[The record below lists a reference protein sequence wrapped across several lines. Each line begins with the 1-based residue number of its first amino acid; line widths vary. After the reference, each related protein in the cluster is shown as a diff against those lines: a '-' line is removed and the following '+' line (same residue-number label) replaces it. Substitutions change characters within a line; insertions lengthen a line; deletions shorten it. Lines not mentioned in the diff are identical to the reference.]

1 MGVLPIRSPPLRELA
16 LTVKVGRAIVVGN
29 NRATA
34 TQGKHHRMSNPAAR
48 SSAASEQLSV
58 EDAIRGR
65 QSIRAFE
72 KRPVAR
78 DLIRRVL
85 ETANRAPSGSNI
97 QPWKAY
103 IVDGSVRDRLCAE
116 ILERY
121 DTVGEEKREY
131 NYYPVTWREP
141 YLARRRAC
149 GWGLYSTMGITRE
162 DKAGMHAQRRQNFDF
177 FGAPVGIIFTLD
189 RDMEIGS
196 WLDCGMFIQSAMIA
210 ARQFGLETCPQAA
223 FANFHQI
230 IRRRLVI
237 PDDQVIICGMALGYP
252 EKNAKVNTFRTEREP
267 FEVYARFVDTFA
279 D

>member
-1 MGVLPIRSPPLRELA
+1 
-16 LTVKVGRAIVVGN
+16 
-29 NRATA
+29 
-34 TQGKHHRMSNPAAR
+34 MSNLAAR
-48 SSAASEQLSV
+48 SDASSEHLTV

-65 QSIRAFE
+65 QSVRAFE
-72 KRPVAR
+72 TRPVAR
-78 DLIRRVL
+78 DLIQRVL

-103 IVDGSVRDRLCAE
+103 IVDGTVRDRLCAE

-131 NYYPVTWREP
+131 NYYPVKWREP

-196 WLDCGMFIQSAMIA
+196 WLDSGMFIQSVMIA

-223 FANFHQI
+223 FANFHEI
-230 IRRRLVI
+230 IRRRLAI
-237 PDDQVIICGMALGYP
+237 PADQIVICGLALGYP
-252 EKNAKVNTFRTEREP
+252 EKGAKVNTFRTEREA